1 MIRNSFILLCLP
13 LILFLSGCASLN
25 QSQCVSADWSD
36 LGSQDALRGKK
47 SGYVAEHTKAC
58 FEYDIMPDFA
68 AYKLGWQQAVMA
80 FCQSDS
86 GWRFGRKGR
95 YYQQTCP
102 QGSEQSFLV
111 GYGLGKKIHSKE
123 EEIREVKQEMRNL
136 FRYSLAAK
144 MTDQQH
150 FSLSSERFSLSM
162 DLQLLELERFRLYN
176 KASALG
182 LVP

>member
-1 MIRNSFILLCLP
+1 MEARHV
-13 LILFLSGCASLN
+13 LFLSCLAIN
-25 QSQCVSADWSD
+25 YTHFQ
-36 LGSQDALRGKK
+36 
-47 SGYVAEHTKAC
+47 H
-58 FEYDIMPDFA
+58 FA
-68 AYKLGWQQAVMA
+68 I
-80 FCQSDS
+80 
-86 GWRFGRKGR
+86 
-95 YYQQTCP
+95 T
-102 QGSEQSFLV
+102 
-111 GYGLGKKIHSKE
+111 SKE
-123 EEIREVKQEMRNL
+123 EEIREVKQEIRNL